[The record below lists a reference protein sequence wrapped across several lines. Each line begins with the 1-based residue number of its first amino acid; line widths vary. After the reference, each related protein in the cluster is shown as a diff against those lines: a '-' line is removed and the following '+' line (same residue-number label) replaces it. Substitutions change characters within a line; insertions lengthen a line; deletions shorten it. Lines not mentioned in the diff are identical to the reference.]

1 MRTRDYDKQQRI
13 KEASMKIVL
22 KDGIDG
28 ASVSKIAREAGVS
41 PATIY
46 VYYDSKE
53 AMLAEIFRECAHEP
67 YRYMKRR
74 LSPDMSTGDLIEAM
88 VRGYYAFASEHEE
101 MFSFVEQ
108 ASRCP
113 MLADQV
119 CDEKCSCDVLDLV
132 RTRQERGEIRGCS
145 EAVLMA
151 ALFAPV
157 RYLALNRLVAQPSPE
172 AQLDE
177 LVMLMRCMLVV

>member
-1 MRTRDYDKQQRI
+1 MRTKDYDKQQRI
-13 KEASMKIVL
+13 KEASMRIVL

-28 ASVSKIAREAGVS
+28 ASVSKIARAAGVS

-74 LSPDMSTGDLIEAM
+74 LSPDMSAGDLVEAM
-88 VRGYYAFASEHEE
+88 VRGYYAFASENEE

-119 CDEKCSCDVLDLV
+119 CDEKCSCDVLELV
-132 RTRQERGEIRGCS
+132 RDRQERGEIRQCS
-145 EAVLMA
+145 TPVMVA

-157 RYLALNRLVAQPSPE
+157 RYLALDKRTVQPTPE
-172 AQLDE
+172 ERLDE
-177 LVMLMRCMLVV
+177 LVALMRWMLVV